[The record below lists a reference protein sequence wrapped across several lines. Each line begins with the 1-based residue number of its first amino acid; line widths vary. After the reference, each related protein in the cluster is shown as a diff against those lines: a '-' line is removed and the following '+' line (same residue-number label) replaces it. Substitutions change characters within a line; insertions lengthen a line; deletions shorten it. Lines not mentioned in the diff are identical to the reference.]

1 MVQEIHYSFFHPL
14 YCTTKKISLQFFF
27 VQLLD
32 QTSNFNQSDTFFCV
46 TLRPQISRTSIVQV
60 KKKIKAVL
68 FVFKVQSSDKKKISG
83 HDRTVKMYKSMNS

>member
-1 MVQEIHYSFFHPL
+1 MIFFL
-14 YCTTKKISLQFFF
+14 SSSIFYCIQPKKKISLQFFF

-32 QTSNFNQSDTFFCV
+32 QTSNFKQSDTFFCV

-68 FVFKVQSSDKKKISG
+68 FVFKVQSSDKKKFQAM
-83 HDRTVKMYKSMNS
+83 TEQ